1 MEFGFSVGVHVTQGF
16 LLTRRWW
23 CVSGLGISNTVGS
36 VRGRWAS
43 RCPTGGAGT
52 VVVDGVDAVG
62 ACVTSVV
69 LGVACFSTGASV
81 EDVVGGAVVLLFDVG
96 VGMVVGCAEAI
107 PSPAA
112 IMVAISATASRLFF
126 GAFRLGRG

>member
-1 MEFGFSVGVHVTQGF
+1 MGVHVTQGSF
-16 LLTRRWW
+16 LPGAGGA
-23 CVSGLGISNTVGS
+23 VSGLGISNTVGP
-36 VRGRWAS
+36 VRGEGGVAVS
-43 RCPTGGAGT
+43 AGGADT
-52 VVVDGVDAVG
+52 VVVDGTDAVG

-69 LGVACFSTGASV
+69 LGVDCFSTGASV

-112 IMVAISATASRLFF
+112 IMVAISATASKLFF